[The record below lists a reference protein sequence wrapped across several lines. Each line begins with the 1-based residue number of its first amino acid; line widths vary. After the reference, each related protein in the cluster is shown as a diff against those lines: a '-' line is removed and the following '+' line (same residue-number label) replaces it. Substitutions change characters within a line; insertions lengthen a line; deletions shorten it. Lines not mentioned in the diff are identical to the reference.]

1 MQAAAWRLKTET
13 VSRTLPDAL
22 EQSMIPQL
30 HKAAR
35 QCIHRLLQDVNA
47 LNDTTA
53 SDLFGGTP
61 TNVDKLP
68 GNERADFV
76 GHLGPSQHTV
86 CFSSP
91 GNLAGLAAD
100 VPQTEM
106 FEGATGVQG
115 GNAGPSQEEQGP
127 SVSLRHGFALSQ
139 AHTAL
144 NKDDAVQG
152 SKEPASPLLHGF
164 MRSVKEPS
172 NAAPAQND
180 DGEAADDGVAGMT
193 TDETHVSDQ
202 RLEVDAGVLG
212 RKRKLSDACA
222 ADNEE
227 PNANGFVKASKE
239 EPQNTNHDEHVKGAE
254 VSADHGSVE
263 DRSTSALAERL
274 KAIKNHETMTCSGIE
289 QLEMA

>member
-1 MQAAAWRLKTET
+1 
-13 VSRTLPDAL
+13 
-22 EQSMIPQL
+22 MIPQL

-35 QCIHRLLQDVNA
+35 QCIHRLLQDVNV

-68 GNERADFV
+68 GNERADLA

-91 GNLAGLAAD
+91 GNLAGLVAD

-106 FEGATGVQG
+106 FDGAAGVQH
-115 GNAGPSQEEQGP
+115 GNEAPSQEEQGP

-139 AHTAL
+139 AHTVL
-144 NKDDAVQG
+144 HRDDAVQG

-164 MRSVKEPS
+164 TRSVKDPS
-172 NAAPAQND
+172 NAALTQND
-180 DGEAADDGVAGMT
+180 DGEAAVAGMT

-202 RLEVDAGVLG
+202 RLKAEVGALG
-212 RKRKLSDACA
+212 RKRKLTDACA
-222 ADNEE
+222 ADIEDQ
-227 PNANGFVKASKE
+227 NAENGFVKASKA
-239 EPQNTNHDEHVKGAE
+239 EPQKVSHDENVKGVE
-254 VSADHGSVE
+254 VSADQDSME

-274 KAIKNHETMTCSGIE
+274 KAIKNHETAGGSGIE